1 MARQNGLFKIKGTLD
16 NVTFYKSV
24 DGDLARMKTSVDKD
38 RIANDPAF
46 QRTRENGAEF
56 GSSAKAGKLTRDGLR
71 PIALNATD
79 NRVVSRMTKL
89 MTEIKNLDTTSVRG
103 ARNVGVAMASAN
115 AKSLLKGFE
124 FNSSALLS
132 STLFKP
138 YSIVTTTGVITITG
152 VIPINDVVF
161 PSGATHV
168 SFTGAYANM
177 NYATNVVDFKLTN
190 VQNVAINGTAST
202 ITLTPTAVPAGT
214 GAKVFLLKMEFFQI
228 INGVQYSLKNGS
240 YNALKIIEVL

>member
-152 VIPINDVVF
+152 VVPINDVVF

-214 GAKVFLLKMEFFQI
+214 GAKVFLLKMEFFQL

-240 YNALKIIEVL
+240 FNALKIIEVI

>member
-38 RIANDPAF
+38 RIKNDPAF

-56 GSSAKAGKLTRDGLR
+56 GSSAKAGKLTRDSLR

-89 MTEIKNLDTTSVRG
+89 MTSIKNLDTTSVRG
-103 ARNVGVAMASAN
+103 SRNVGVSMPNAN
-115 AKSLLKGFE
+115 AKALLKGFE

-138 YSIVTTTGVITITG
+138 YAINTTTGVITITG
-152 VIPINDVVF
+152 IIPINDVVF

-168 SFTGAYANM
+168 SFTGGYANM

-190 VQNVAINGTAST
+190 VQNVAINGTPST
-202 ITLTPTAVPAGT
+202 ITLTPTAVPVGT
-214 GAKVFLLKMEFFQI
+214 GAKVFLLKMEFFQLM
-228 INGVQYSLKNGS
+228 NGVQYSLKNGS
-240 YNALKIIEVL
+240 YNALKIIEVI

>member
-38 RIANDPAF
+38 RIKNDPAF

-56 GSSAKAGKLTRDGLR
+56 GSSAKAGKLTRDSLR

-89 MTEIKNLDTTSVRG
+89 MTSIKNLDTTSVRG
-103 ARNVGVAMASAN
+103 SRNVGVSMPNAN
-115 AKSLLKGFE
+115 AKALLKGFE

-138 YSIVTTTGVITITG
+138 YAINTTTGVITITG
-152 VIPINDVVF
+152 IIPINDVVF

-168 SFTGAYANM
+168 SFTGGYANM

-190 VQNVAINGTAST
+190 VQNVAINGTPST

-214 GAKVFLLKMEFFQI
+214 GAKVFLLKMEFFQLM
-228 INGVQYSLKNGS
+228 NGVQYSLKNGS
-240 YNALKIIEVL
+240 YNALKIIEVI

>member
-56 GSSAKAGKLTRDGLR
+56 GSSAKAGKLTRDVLR

-89 MTEIKNLDTTSVRG
+89 MISIKNLDTTSVRG
-103 ARNVGVAMASAN
+103 SRNVGVSMSNAN
-115 AKSLLKGFE
+115 AKALLKGFE

-152 VIPINDVVF
+152 LVPINDVVF

-168 SFTGAYANM
+168 SFTGANVNM

-202 ITLTPTAVPAGT
+202 ITLTPTAVPVGT
-214 GAKVFLLKMEFFQI
+214 GAKVFLLKMEFFQL

-240 YNALKIIEVL
+240 YNALKIIEVI

>member
-56 GSSAKAGKLTRDGLR
+56 GSSAKAGKLTRDSLR

-89 MTEIKNLDTTSVRG
+89 MSQIKNLDTTSVRG
-103 ARNVGVAMASAN
+103 SRNVGVAMAGVNGKA
-115 AKSLLKGFE
+115 LLKGFE

-132 STLFKP
+132 STLL
-138 YSIVTTTGVITITG
+138 G
-152 VIPINDVVF
+152 
-161 PSGATHV
+161 H
-168 SFTGAYANM
+168 
-177 NYATNVVDFKLTN
+177 
-190 VQNVAINGTAST
+190 
-202 ITLTPTAVPAGT
+202 
-214 GAKVFLLKMEFFQI
+214 LKYLGI
-228 INGVQYSLKNGS
+228 
-240 YNALKIIEVL
+240 